1 VLTNLELAILQAVDR
16 LTPDGYGETDGEAIE
31 DQLHR
36 AGHGV
41 PSGLEFA
48 RMFIKLRDEGFL
60 KTYLT
65 GGGRPV
71 QVELTGFGRQ
81 SARDAGGFAQGYSVA
96 RQMIASD
103 SFAAAFPRAFGPWAD
118 AEAAHSLA
126 LSASVH
132 FTADQ
137 I

>member
-48 RMFIKLRDEGFL
+48 RMFIKLRDE
-60 KTYLT
+60 
-65 GGGRPV
+65 
-71 QVELTGFGRQ
+71 
-81 SARDAGGFAQGYSVA
+81 
-96 RQMIASD
+96 
-103 SFAAAFPRAFGPWAD
+103 RAFSRPTSR
-118 AEAAHSLA
+118 EAAVRCKSN
-126 LSASVH
+126 
-132 FTADQ
+132 
-137 I
+137 